1 MEDCDA
7 QQEGKLWGWVGVIFG
22 PVQFVVDILSPFARA
37 AAMRFKASSTNLYS
51 NLFIRRFILSFTRV
65 SWWRGTVVER
75 RSLAGELSLSCARP
89 AADG

>member
-7 QQEGKLWGWVGVIFG
+7 QQEGKFWGWVGVIFG

-37 AAMRFKASSTNLYS
+37 AAMRPKASSTNLYS

-65 SWWRGTVVER
+65 VVLR
-75 RSLAGELSLSCARP
+75 HRV
-89 AADG
+89 